1 MAESNKP
8 KIPVICVVGPTASGK
23 TALSIAL
30 AKKYDAEIVSCDSMQ
45 IYKDMCIGTAKP
57 SVEEMD
63 GVPHHLIDF
72 LDLSENFSV
81 AQYVKLANES
91 IQEIRNRQKNVVIV
105 GGTGLYFSSLIDNLN
120 FSENDSDP
128 ALRAE
133 LEEIGNLNG
142 GEYLLDMLKELDPEM
157 ATKLHPNNMGRII
170 RAIEVCKTT
179 KSTMTEQQRLAR
191 EQASPFD
198 PVIIGLDFSD
208 RQKLYDRIN
217 LRVDLMLENGL
228 MDENRRLLDTK
239 LSKTAFQAI
248 GFKEFLPHLNGS
260 ASLEECAENLKMQT
274 RRYAK
279 RQLTWFRRDERINWV
294 RPDEFDGFGQVFE
307 RSCDIIDRSEKF

>member
-23 TALSIAL
+23 TALSIAI
-30 AKKYDAEIVSCDSMQ
+30 AKKYNAEIVSCDSMQ

-57 SVEEMD
+57 TADEMQ

-72 LDLSENFSV
+72 LPLDENFSV
-81 AQYVKLANES
+81 AQYVKLATEAIND
-91 IQEIRNRQKNVVIV
+91 IHRRGKNVVVV
-105 GGTGLYFSSLIDNLN
+105 GGTGLYFSSLIDNLDFN
-120 FSENDSDP
+120 ENDSDP

-133 LEEIGNLNG
+133 LELLAAQRG
-142 GEYLLDMLKELDPEM
+142 GEYLLDMLRELDPEI
-157 ATKLHPNNMGRII
+157 AERLHPNNVGRII

-179 KSTMTEQQRLAR
+179 GSTMTEQQRLAR
-191 EQASPFD
+191 EKESPFD

-208 RQKLYDRIN
+208 RQKLYDRVN
-217 LRVDLMLENGL
+217 LRVDLMLSQGL

-248 GFKEFLPHLNGS
+248 GFKEFLPHLTGT

-279 RQLTWFRRDERINWV
+279 RQLTWFRRDERINWIH
-294 RPDEFDGFGQVFE
+294 PDELDGFGQVFKL
-307 RSCDIIDRSEKF
+307 SCDILDNSKKF